1 MVGPLLVP
9 YINSNFGTWKMT
21 FYLCIISYVFVFV
34 YFYVHTTRFFLLLGH
49 LCMQKAG
56 RERSRCFWTDIPC
69 FSFRNRVALY
79 TARRFVISFTFY
91 KFTTHDLINITL
103 LYFITPFYNCLLVS
117 LHLYYSNS
125 HSLHHFIYNN
135 YNF

>member
-1 MVGPLLVP
+1 MSRNLDRTNINLIKIQITLGLDGYNVKVTIKSNTLYTFRYLPNFFCCLVGPLLVP
-9 YINSNFGTWKMT
+9 CINSNFGIWKMT
-21 FYLCIISYVFVFV
+21 FYLCIISYVFICFFL

-79 TARRFVISFTFY
+79 
-91 KFTTHDLINITL
+91 
-103 LYFITPFYNCLLVS
+103 C
-117 LHLYYSNS
+117 
-125 HSLHHFIYNN
+125 
-135 YNF
+135 